1 MSLLQQDSPEIDDA
15 ALGEEFTKGSSHV
28 VWAAAIATVL
38 VTLAIGL
45 YVMAGTKP
53 PAVTG
58 EVERVWAH
66 PMHTETSGID
76 ASGAAVAKEG
86 FDQVLVFTRVKL
98 HNQTDKPV
106 FMHEIMTNAKLD
118 DGIHTSYAAI
128 PIDYERVFQAYPELA
143 SLHSNGLSPSATI
156 DAGQT
161 VEGTFVSAFRLTKD
175 QWDARKALDFTLG
188 FQYQPNLTLTPA
200 APVIEQ

>member
-28 VWAAAIATVL
+28 VWTAAIATVL

-53 PAVTG
+53 PALTG

-66 PMHTETSGID
+66 PMHTETSGVD
-76 ASGAAVAKEG
+76 ASGASVAKEG
-86 FDQVLVFTRVKL
+86 FDQVLVFARVKL
-98 HNQTDKPV
+98 HNQTDKPL
-106 FMHEIMTNAKLD
+106 FLREILTNAKLD
-118 DGIHTSYAAI
+118 DGIHSSYAAI

-143 SLHSNGLSPSATI
+143 SLHSNGLSPSTTI

-175 QWDARKALDFTLG
+175 QWDARKSLDFTLG
-188 FQYQPNLTLTPA
+188 IQYQPNLTLTPTVA
-200 APVIEQ
+200 VIEQ